1 MNGQSLVILIYFIVV
16 IGATWYGVRK
26 NDKALKEGG
35 DFASQTFK
43 GGGRIGAV
51 GVAVL
56 VSAGAVSTGTFIACV
71 GRSAAYGPGYMTLFL
86 YIAPVTFAALILT
99 GKRMAIV
106 GRRVSANS
114 LVDVF
119 RARFDNSKM
128 VVVLL
133 VIATVVFSTA
143 SAAGEF
149 VGGSRAIEA
158 SAGIPY
164 RVSLIVFAAIITL
177 YVALGGMTG
186 VTTVAI
192 IQGFVMCLGSVILMI
207 GYVKYFGSFGAIFD
221 SLKSVDPAL
230 LTPNDGGTMPML
242 GIFEFWVMFAIMA
255 VGQPW
260 VSQGSLTYN
269 NTKTMK
275 RGMIIGTIMLLIW
288 GTLVAIM
295 GGAAARAFDP
305 ALDETMI
312 DYATSTLSMGILPSG
327 LAGIV
332 LSAAAGAGQSTIGAI
347 FICVASAIVNDVYK
361 RTHPQADEAKLKK
374 VMRITTV
381 CLGIATIL
389 IALTEPA
396 TLHILLN
403 FCQGGCAASILPALT
418 LALYWPRA
426 TKEGISVG
434 MLFGMVFYI
443 INYSFDI
450 VGFLHQAPMVCT
462 IPLTFIIMIVVSKMT
477 AKPSKEVVKTFFC
490 EM

>member
-1 MNGQSLVILIYFIVV
+1 MNGQTLILVVYFIIV
-16 IGATWYGVRK
+16 IAATWYGVRR
-26 NDKALKEGG
+26 NNQALESGE

-43 GGGRIGAV
+43 GGGKIGAM

-71 GRSAAYGPGYMTLFL
+71 GKSAAYGPGYMTLFL
-86 YIAPVTFAALILT
+86 YIAPVTFASLILT

-106 GRRVSANS
+106 GRRVKANS

-119 RARFDNSKM
+119 RSRFENSKL
-128 VVVLL
+128 VILLL
-133 VIATVVFSTA
+133 VVATVVFSTA

-164 RVSLIVFAAIITL
+164 RVSLIVFAIIITL

-186 VTTVAI
+186 VTTVAV
-192 IQGFVMCLGSVILMI
+192 IQGFVMCFGSIVLMV
-207 GYVKYFGSFGAIFD
+207 GYLHYFGSVGEIFD
-221 SLKSVDPAL
+221 ALRTVDPNL
-230 LTPNDGGTMPML
+230 LTPNVGGTMPMF
-242 GIFEFWVMFAIMA
+242 GIFEYWIMFSIMA

-288 GTLVAIM
+288 GTLVACL
-295 GGAAARAFDP
+295 GGAAAKAFDP
-305 ALDETMI
+305 ALSDTTI
-312 DYATSTLSMGILPSG
+312 DYATSTLAMGILPSG

-332 LSAAAGAGQSTIGAI
+332 LAAAAGAGQSTIGAI
-347 FICVASAIVNDVYK
+347 FICVASAVVNDIYK
-361 RTHPQADEAKLKK
+361 RTHPESSEKKLKS

-381 CLGIATIL
+381 CLGVATIL
-389 IALTEPA
+389 IALTEPS
-396 TLHILLN
+396 TLQLLLN
-403 FCQGGCAASILPALT
+403 FCQGGCAASILPALVLT
-418 LALYWPRA
+418 LYWPRA
-426 TKEGISVG
+426 TKQGISAG
-434 MLFGMVFYI
+434 MIFGMAFFI

-477 AKPSKEVVKTFFC
+477 KKPTREVVKTFYC
-490 EM
+490 EI